1 MTQEQVHEV
10 LSILSFLDIKLT
22 AEEKT
27 VCKFLM
33 LRHREKQPAESFSD
47 KKPVEKMNH
56 KPLKENK

>member
-27 VCKFLM
+27 VAKFLM
-33 LRHREKQPAESFSD
+33 LRHKDKQTAEKT
-47 KKPVEKMNH
+47 NH
-56 KPLKENK
+56 KQLKENK